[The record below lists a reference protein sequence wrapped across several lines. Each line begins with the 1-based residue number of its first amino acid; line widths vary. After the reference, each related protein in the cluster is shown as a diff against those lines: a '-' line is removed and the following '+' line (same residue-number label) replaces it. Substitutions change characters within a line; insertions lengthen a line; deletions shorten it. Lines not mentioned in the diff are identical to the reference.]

1 MTTGP
6 TLALIMSTLRGDNR
20 TGHKAVLWL
29 RTYSAG
35 LGCVPE
41 SLCGTA
47 GGRARVLAEVVAM
60 GGEVR

>member
-1 MTTGP
+1 MP
-6 TLALIMSTLRGDNR
+6 EVTLTQIMSTLRGDDR

-29 RTYSAG
+29 RTRNVN

-41 SLCGTA
+41 TLCGTA

-60 GGEVR
+60 SGGVR